1 METSFD
7 EPIIRDIMFTPD
19 IKSLLEG
26 IPCPAMILD
35 HMLRIIDMN
44 RLMEAMSGHVIAEVR
59 GIHGE
64 LVLRSNIGNSR
75 DRQFKAVLDTGEPVS
90 LDGDILNCY
99 RRKIPVQCHISPLTS
114 TENNRR
120 GLLVVT
126 EVVRGEDAQKKRN
139 NKSFSSAEIIGY
151 SPKMQQVLDKIP
163 LISQTDASALITGE
177 TGTGKDKIA
186 EIIHRHSPRARFPF
200 IKINCGAL
208 PLDLLES
215 ELFGYTKGAF
225 TGAIRNKAGMFKLA
239 DRGTLFLTEIGDMP
253 LPLQVKLLSVL
264 DDKQFYPVGG
274 EQNISVD
281 VRIIAATHRSLR
293 EQVKKKKFREDLFY
307 RLNVLYV
314 HLPPLRE
321 RGVDIRYLLDHFLEK
336 LMAALGKNIVGF
348 TAEAMDALL
357 SYSYPG
363 NVREMSNI
371 VEYAVNMCKKRKVG
385 IGHLPG
391 YIFEPVPDGPVEA
404 ESNEMDQFDP
414 QPSEVQVEPQTFST
428 VLPVQ
433 KNENWNDIERRM
445 IVDTLK
451 EHNGSRKQAAAHLEW
466 TRMKLWRKMTKYGL
480 LP

>member
-1 METSFD
+1 
-7 EPIIRDIMFTPD
+7 MFTPD

-26 IPCPAMILD
+26 VPYPAMILD
-35 HMLRIIDMN
+35 HTFRIIDMN
-44 RLMEAMSGHVIAEVR
+44 RLMEAMSGHVVSEVR

-64 LVLRSNIGNSR
+64 LVLRSNVGNNR
-75 DRQFKAVLDTGEPVS
+75 DRQFKSVMKTGAPVS
-90 LDGDILNCY
+90 LEGDILNCY
-99 RRKIPVQCHISPLTS
+99 RRKIPVHCHISPLFS
-114 TENNRR
+114 TENNRS

-126 EVVRGEDAQKKRN
+126 ELVQVEETKKEQH

-151 SPKMQQVLDKIP
+151 SPKMQQVFDKLP

-186 EIIHRHSPRARFPF
+186 ELIHRHSPRARFPF

-215 ELFGYTKGAF
+215 ELFGHTKGAF
-225 TGAIRNKAGMFKLA
+225 TGATRNKAGMFKLA

-264 DDKQFYPVGG
+264 DDKQFFPIGG
-274 EQNISVD
+274 EQNVTVD

-293 EQVKKKKFREDLFY
+293 EQVKQNKFREDLFY

-321 RGVDIRYLLDHFLEK
+321 RDVDIRYLLDHFLEK
-336 LMAALGKNIVGF
+336 FMSGLGKNIVGF
-348 TAEAMDALL
+348 TSEAMDSLL
-357 SYSYPG
+357 GYKYPG

-371 VEYAVNMCKKRKVG
+371 VEYAVNMCKDKK
-385 IGHLPG
+385 IGLKHLPS
-391 YIFEPVPDGPVEA
+391 YIFELVPDKPAETEKYEVEIFDSQPPQA
-404 ESNEMDQFDP
+404 QPEQKRES
-414 QPSEVQVEPQTFST
+414 
-428 VLPVQ
+428 
-433 KNENWNDIERRM
+433 WNDIELQM
-445 IVDTLK
+445 IIDTLK
-451 EHNGSRKQAAAHLEW
+451 EHFGSRKKAASHLKW
-466 TRMKLWRKMTKYGL
+466 TRMKLWRKMKKYGL

>member
-1 METSFD
+1 
-7 EPIIRDIMFTPD
+7 MFTPD

-26 IPCPAMILD
+26 VPCPAMVLD
-35 HMLRIIDMN
+35 DMLRIIDMN
-44 RLMEAMSGHVIAEVR
+44 RLMEAMSGHVIGEVR

-64 LVLRSNIGNSR
+64 LVLRSNVGNNR
-75 DRQFKAVLDTGEPVS
+75 DRQFKAVLETGEPVS
-90 LDGDILNCY
+90 LEGDILNCY
-99 RRKIPVQCHISPLTS
+99 RRKIPVHCHISPLTS
-114 TENNRR
+114 AENNRR
-120 GLLVVT
+120 GLFVVT
-126 EVVRGEDAQKKRN
+126 EVVQIDEIKKEQN

-151 SPKMQQVLDKIP
+151 SPKMQQVFDKIP

-215 ELFGYTKGAF
+215 ELFGHVKGAF
-225 TGAIRNKAGMFKLA
+225 TGATRNKAGMFKLA

-274 EQNISVD
+274 EQSVSVD

-293 EQVKKKKFREDLFY
+293 EQVKKNKFREDLFY
-307 RLNVLYV
+307 RLNVLYL

-336 LMAALGKNIVGF
+336 FMAGLGKNIVGF
-348 TAEAMDALL
+348 TAEAMDSLL

-371 VEYAVNMCKKRKVG
+371 VEYGVNMCKEKKVG
-385 IGHLPG
+385 LEHLPD
-391 YIFEPVPDGPVEA
+391 YIFEPVPDNPVET
-404 ESNEMDQFDP
+404 ENSEMDKFDP
-414 QPSEVQVEPQTFST
+414 QLSQVQVEQQNSST
-428 VLPVQ
+428 VLPEQ
-433 KNENWNDIERRM
+433 KQESWSDIERRM
-445 IVDTLK
+445 IIEALK
-451 EHNGSRKQAAAHLEW
+451 EHNGSRKQVAAHLEW

-480 LP
+480 LS